1 MLPEKSWQE
10 RNQIFIRLQVSGLK
24 TDLDEVEGITLFGIP
39 LKDGSDP
46 FT

>member
-24 TDLDEVEGITLFGIP
+24 TDLDEVEGIALLGTP
-39 LKDGSDP
+39 LKERSDP